1 MAKLPCLP
9 KHSGKPGD
17 ENTKGGATSVESF
30 HTFFYVS
37 LSHNKIQ
44 LNNNYYYC
52 HIYIAL
58 TGCKLTNKITFSTNP
73 VTGKKNGNQ

>member
-1 MAKLPCLP
+1 MAKLPSLP
-9 KHSGKPGD
+9 KHSGKSGD
-17 ENTKGGATSVESF
+17 KNTKEGATSVESF
-30 HTFFYVS
+30 RNFFYVS
-37 LSHNKIQ
+37 LSQNKIQ
-44 LNNNYYYC
+44 LNNNYYW